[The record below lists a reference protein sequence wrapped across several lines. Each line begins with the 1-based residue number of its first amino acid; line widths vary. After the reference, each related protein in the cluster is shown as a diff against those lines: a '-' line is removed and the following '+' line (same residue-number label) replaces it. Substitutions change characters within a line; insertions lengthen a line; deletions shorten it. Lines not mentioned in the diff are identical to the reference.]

1 MTLKVS
7 KRGAVAPFLA
17 MDMLSRA
24 NRKQL
29 GGDTVVHLEV
39 GQPGTPAPQAV
50 LEAAQRA
57 LASGRIGYTE
67 ALGIGRLR
75 EAIAQHYRGFYGVE
89 VPAERI
95 AVTTGSSSG
104 FLLAFLAAFEPGDRV
119 ALATPYYP
127 AYRNFLI
134 ALGLEPVL
142 LPATAETGFH
152 PTPALLDA
160 APRLDGLI
168 VASPANPTGSMLSPE
183 ELRTLVAYCADR
195 GIRFISDE
203 IYHGITFGKPAL
215 TVADL
220 DPHAIVVNSFS
231 KYFSMTGWRIGWLV
245 LPEELVRPIERL
257 AQNLFISPP
266 ALSQEAA
273 VAAIGCRAEL
283 DVYAE
288 AYAEKRR
295 YLLQNLPSCGFEDFA
310 PCDGAFY
317 LYIDVG
323 HLTND
328 STELCHRLLDE
339 AGVALTP
346 GLDFDPE
353 RGQRYLRLSFAGPMA
368 DMESAVGRLRSFFD
382 RR

>member
-1 MTLKVS
+1 MVLKVA

-24 NRKQL
+24 NRRQQA
-29 GGDTVVHLEV
+29 GGEVVHLEV
-39 GQPGTPAPQAV
+39 GQPGTPAPKAV
-50 LEAAQRA
+50 LDAAARC
-57 LASGRIGYTE
+57 LADGRIGYTE

-75 EAIAQHYRGFYGVE
+75 ESIARHYRDFYDVE

-142 LPATAETGFH
+142 LSATAATGFH
-152 PTPALLDA
+152 PTPGLLDA
-160 APRLDGLI
+160 EPDLAGLI

-183 ELRTLVAYCADR
+183 ELKQLVAYCADR

-203 IYHGITFGKPAL
+203 IYHGITFGKAVA
-215 TVADL
+215 TVAEL
-220 DPHAIVVNSFS
+220 EPRAIVVNSFS

-245 LPEELVRPIERL
+245 LPEDLVRPVERL
-257 AQNLFISPP
+257 AQNLYISAPT
-266 ALSQEAA
+266 LSQEAA
-273 VAAIGCRAEL
+273 IAALGCRAEL
-283 DVYAE
+283 DAYAA

-295 YLLQNLPSCGFEDFA
+295 FLLRELPGCGFSDFA

-328 STELCHRLLDE
+328 SEDLCHRLLDE

-346 GLDFDPE
+346 GLDFDPD

-368 DMESAVGRLRSFFD
+368 DMEAAVGRLRTFFA
-382 RR
+382 RG

>member
-1 MTLKVS
+1 MALKVAR
-7 KRGAVAPFLA
+7 RGTVAPFLA
-17 MDMLSRA
+17 MDMLARA
-24 NRKQL
+24 NRRQQA
-29 GGDTVVHLEV
+29 GGAVVHLEV
-39 GQPGTPAPQAV
+39 GQPGTPAPRKV
-50 LEAAQRA
+50 LDAAARF
-57 LASGRIGYTE
+57 LAGGQIGYTE

-75 EAIAQHYRGFYGVE
+75 EAIAGHYRRFYGAE
-89 VPAERI
+89 VPNERI

-142 LPATAETGFH
+142 LPATAATGFH

-160 APRLDGLI
+160 ETDLEGLI
-168 VASPANPTGSMLSPE
+168 VASPANPTGSMLSPD
-183 ELRTLVAYCADR
+183 ELRQLVAYCADR
-195 GIRFISDE
+195 GIRFVSDE
-203 IYHGITFGKPAL
+203 IYHGITFGKPAMTL
-215 TVADL
+215 ADL

-245 LPEELVRPIERL
+245 LPEDLVRPVERL
-257 AQNLFISPP
+257 AQNLYISPP
-266 ALSQEAA
+266 ALSQEAGV
-273 VAAIGCRAEL
+273 VALDCRAEL
-283 DVYAE
+283 DDYVA

-295 YLLQNLPSCGFEDFA
+295 FLLRELPGCGLSDFA

-317 LYIDVG
+317 LYVDVG

-328 STELCHRLLDE
+328 STDLCHRLLDE

-346 GLDFDPE
+346 GLDFDPD

-368 DMESAVGRLRSFFD
+368 DMEAAVGRLRTFFA
-382 RR
+382 RG

>member
-1 MTLKVS
+1 MALKVAR
-7 KRGAVAPFLA
+7 RGTVAPFLA

-24 NRKQL
+24 NQRQQA
-29 GGDTVVHLEV
+29 GGEVVHLEV
-39 GQPGTPAPQAV
+39 GQPGTPAPKAV
-50 LEAAQRA
+50 LDAAGRM
-57 LASGRIGYTE
+57 LASGQVGYTE

-75 EAIAQHYRGFYGVE
+75 DAIARHYRDFYGVE

-142 LPATAETGFH
+142 LQATAATGFH
-152 PTPALLDA
+152 PTPALLDS
-160 APRLDGLI
+160 APDLAGLI

-183 ELRTLVAYCADR
+183 ELRQLVAYCADR

-203 IYHGITFGKPAL
+203 IYHGITFGKAVA
-215 TVADL
+215 TVAEL

-231 KYFSMTGWRIGWLV
+231 KYFSMTGWRVGWLV
-245 LPEELVRPIERL
+245 LPEDLMRPVERL
-257 AQNLFISPP
+257 AQNLYISAP

-273 VAAIGCRAEL
+273 VAALGCRAEL

-288 AYAEKRR
+288 AYAQKRR
-295 YLLQNLPSCGFEDFA
+295 FLLRELPGCGLGDIA

-328 STELCHRLLDE
+328 SEDLCHRLLDQ

-346 GLDFDPE
+346 GLDFDPD
-353 RGQRYLRLSFAGPMA
+353 RGQRTLRLSFAGPMA
-368 DMESAVGRLRSFFD
+368 DMTAAVDRLRTFFA
-382 RR
+382 RS

>member
-1 MTLKVS
+1 MVLKAA

-17 MDMLSRA
+17 MDMLARA
-24 NRKQL
+24 NRRQQA
-29 GGDTVVHLEV
+29 GGEVVHLEV
-39 GQPGTPAPQAV
+39 GQPGTPAPPAV
-50 LEAAQRA
+50 LQTAARA
-57 LASGRIGYTE
+57 LAEGRIGYTE

-75 EAIAQHYRGFYGVE
+75 QALAQHYRSFYGAE

-95 AVTTGSSSG
+95 AVTTGPSSG
-104 FLLAFLAAFEPGDRV
+104 FLLAFLAAFDPGDRV

-127 AYRNFLI
+127 AYRNILT

-152 PTPALLDA
+152 PTPALLDGA
-160 APRLDGLI
+160 KDLAGLI
-168 VASPANPTGSMLSPE
+168 VASPANPTGSMLSPA
-183 ELRTLVAYCADR
+183 ELRALVAYAADR
-195 GIRFISDE
+195 GIRFVSDE

-220 DPHAIVVNSFS
+220 DPNAIVVNSFS
-231 KYFSMTGWRIGWLV
+231 KYFSMTGWRVGWMV
-245 LPEELVRPIERL
+245 LPEDLVRPVECL
-257 AQNLFISPP
+257 AQNLYISPP

-273 VAAIGCRAEL
+273 VAAVGCRPEL
-283 DVYAE
+283 D
-288 AYAEKRR
+288 AYAAAYAQKRR
-295 YLLQNLPSCGFEDFA
+295 FLLDSLPGCGLGNFA
-310 PCDGAFY
+310 DCDGAFY

-328 STELCHRLLDE
+328 SEDLCHRLLDE

-346 GLDFDPE
+346 GLDFDPD
-353 RGQRYLRLSFAGPMA
+353 RGQRYMRLSFAGPMA
-368 DMESAVGRLRSFFD
+368 DMEAAVGRLRAFFG

>member
-1 MTLKVS
+1 MALKVA

-17 MDMLSRA
+17 MDMLARA
-24 NRKQL
+24 NRRQQA
-29 GGDTVVHLEV
+29 GGEVVHLEV

-50 LEAAQRA
+50 LDAAARC
-57 LASGRIGYTE
+57 LADGRIGYTE

-75 EAIAQHYRGFYGVE
+75 EAIAGHYRGFYGIE

-142 LPATAETGFH
+142 LQASAESGFH
-152 PTPALLDA
+152 PTPALLDGEPNLA
-160 APRLDGLI
+160 GLI

-183 ELRTLVAYCADR
+183 ELKALVAYCNDR

-203 IYHGITFGKPAL
+203 IYHGITFGKPVVS
-215 TVADL
+215 VADL

-245 LPEELVRPIERL
+245 LPEDLVRPVERL
-257 AQNLFISPP
+257 AQNLYISAP

-273 VAAIGCRAEL
+273 IAALGCRAEL
-283 DVYAE
+283 D
-288 AYAEKRR
+288 AYAAAYTEKRR
-295 YLLQNLPSCGFEDFA
+295 FLLRELPGCGLSDFA

-328 STELCHRLLDE
+328 SEDLCHRVLDE
-339 AGVALTP
+339 AGVAMTP
-346 GLDFDPE
+346 GLDFDPD
-353 RGQRYLRLSFAGPMA
+353 RGQRYVRLSFAGPMS
-368 DMESAVGRLRSFFD
+368 DMEAAVARLRTFFG
-382 RR
+382 RS

>member
-1 MTLKVS
+1 MALKVA
-7 KRGAVAPFLA
+7 KRAAVAPFLA
-17 MDMLSRA
+17 MDMMARA
-24 NRKQL
+24 NQRQQA
-29 GGDTVVHLEV
+29 GGEVVHLEV
-39 GQPGTPAPQAV
+39 GQPGTSAPKAV
-50 LEAAQRA
+50 LAAAARC
-57 LASGRIGYTE
+57 LADGRIGYTE

-75 EAIAQHYRGFYGVE
+75 EAIAGHYRSFYGVE

-142 LPATAETGFH
+142 LQATAATGFH
-152 PTPALLDA
+152 PTPALLDQERDLA
-160 APRLDGLI
+160 GLI
-168 VASPANPTGSMLSPE
+168 VASPANPTGSMLSPA
-183 ELRTLVAYCADR
+183 ELRQLVAYCTDR

-203 IYHGITFGKPAL
+203 IYHGITFGKAVA
-215 TVADL
+215 TVAEL

-245 LPEELVRPIERL
+245 LPEDLVRPVERL
-257 AQNLFISPP
+257 AQNLYISAP
-266 ALSQEAA
+266 ALSQEAGI
-273 VAAIGCRAEL
+273 VALDCRAEL
-283 DVYAE
+283 DAYAA

-295 YLLQNLPSCGFEDFA
+295 FLLRELPGCGLGDIA

-328 STELCHRLLDE
+328 STDLCHRLLDQ

-346 GLDFDPE
+346 GLDFDPD

-368 DMESAVGRLRSFFD
+368 DMAAAVGRLRTFFA
-382 RR
+382 RG